1 MVSVSATL
9 KEDYWDTLELTK
21 EDIECLYNHLLEIE
35 TPLPPEELVQ
45 VLIQNRIEREQ
56 EAAKLQRNAGSQPYL
71 PKNEYNV
78 GDKITFPA
86 QDWQVGKVI
95 KSRDASTLSEELFR
109 VIEVEFEDGT
119 KREYATG
126 LQNHKLN
133 TPEEINT
140 IDPLLNPETIIEA
153 NGDYLCEK
161 LVETLQENDDFV
173 YIAGCWFP
181 QALIVDINVGNLNL
195 AEAVLDMAGGGP
207 MGTSEIISQLEL
219 PAGVNEKLAE
229 FSLDLALQND
239 PRFDEVG
246 PAGKVAWYLRRLEP
260 PAVLE
265 TPIYLRYSHIDY
277 DRSQL
282 TNQMLQMEK
291 RLDDELS
298 PSGEDDI
305 LAAMDY
311 SVNLIF
317 PHWRSGTLPLSPR
330 LAHLFPT
337 AHESPRV
344 RFILVDGETGNKFPG
359 WVVRFENYVYG
370 LREWYEKKGIMPGG
384 KVMLRQGKSPG
395 EVIVQSESH
404 RAAKEWVR
412 TALIG
417 ADGGVVYATL
427 KQTVM
432 TTFDDWMMI
441 AMPSDITA
449 LDKAWMDRLDSP
461 LPFEQVVVD
470 TLRELAKLNPQSHV
484 HVAELYS
491 AVNVVYRCPPGP
503 IMSLLLS
510 RPWFVHVGDLHFRYD
525 DSGEKKEAV
534 SE

>member
-1 MVSVSATL
+1 MVFVSATL
-9 KEDYWDTLELTK
+9 KEDYWETLELRK
-21 EDIECLYNHLLEIE
+21 DDIECLYNHLLEIE
-35 TPLPPEELVQ
+35 TPLSPQELIK

-56 EAAKLQRNAGSQPYL
+56 EAAKQQRSAGGQPYL
-71 PKNEYNV
+71 PKNEYKV
-78 GDKITFPA
+78 GDKIAFPA
-86 QDWQVGKVI
+86 QKWQVGKVVHL
-95 KSRDASTLSEELFR
+95 RDASTLLEDTFQ
-109 VIEVEFEDGT
+109 VIEVEFDDGV

-126 LQNHKLN
+126 LENHKLN
-133 TPEEINT
+133 IPEEKNID
-140 IDPLLNPETIIEA
+140 DPLLNLETILKT
-153 NGDYLCEK
+153 NGSYLNKK

-173 YIAGCWFP
+173 YIAGRWFP
-181 QALIVDINVGNLNL
+181 QALIVDVNMGNLNL
-195 AEAVLDMAGGGP
+195 AEAVLDMANGGP
-207 MGTSEIISQLEL
+207 MGTPDIISQVEL
-219 PAGVNEKLAE
+219 PGGVNEKLAE

-246 PAGKVAWYLRRLEP
+246 PVGEVAWYLRRLEP
-260 PAVLE
+260 PEVLE
-265 TPIYLRYSHIDY
+265 TPIYLRYSEIEFN
-277 DRSQL
+277 RSQL
-282 TNQMLQMEK
+282 TDQMIQMEK

-298 PSGEDDI
+298 SLEDDTVSPVT
-305 LAAMDY
+305 DY

-330 LAHLFPT
+330 LAQLFPT
-337 AHESPRV
+337 AHETPRV
-344 RFILVDGETGNKFPG
+344 RFMLVDGETGNRFPG
-359 WVVRFENYVYG
+359 WVVRFEKYVYG
-370 LREWYEKKGIMPGG
+370 LSEWYEEKGIMPGG
-384 KVMLRQGKSPG
+384 KVILQRGDNPG
-395 EVIVQSESH
+395 EVVVNSETH

-441 AMPSDITA
+441 AMPSDIIA
-449 LDKAWMDRLDSP
+449 LDQAWMDRENSP

-484 HVAELYS
+484 HIAELYS
-491 AVNVVYRCPPGP
+491 AVNVIYRCPPGP

-525 DSGEKKEAV
+525 ESGQEKEEV

>member
-1 MVSVSATL
+1 MVFVSTTL
-9 KEDYWDTLELTK
+9 KEDYWETLELQK

-35 TPLPPEELVQ
+35 TPLSPEELVR
-45 VLIQNRIEREQ
+45 VLIQNRIELEQ
-56 EAAKLQRNAGSQPYL
+56 EAAERQKSAGGQPYL

-78 GDKITFPA
+78 GDKIAFPT
-86 QDWQVGKVI
+86 QDWQVGKVVNL
-95 KSRDASTLSEELFR
+95 RDASTLSEDPFR
-109 VIEVEFEDGT
+109 VIEVEFDGGDR
-119 KREYATG
+119 REYATG
-126 LQNHKLN
+126 LENHRLN
-133 TPEEINT
+133 IAEESNSN
-140 IDPLLNPETIIEA
+140 DPLLNPQTIFEA
-153 NGDYLCEK
+153 DGDYLCEK
-161 LVETLQENDDFV
+161 LVEALRENDDFV
-173 YIAGCWFP
+173 YIAGRWFP
-181 QALIVDINVGNLNL
+181 HALIVDVNVGNLNL

-207 MGTSEIISQLEL
+207 MGTSDIISQVEL
-219 PAGVNEKLAE
+219 PGGVNEKLAD

-246 PAGKVAWYLRRLEP
+246 PAGEVAWYLHRLEP
-260 PAVLE
+260 PEVLE
-265 TPIYLRYSHIDY
+265 TPIYLRYSPIDY

-282 TNQMLQMEK
+282 TDQMLQMEK
-291 RLDDELS
+291 KLDDELS
-298 PSGEDDI
+298 PSEEDEVI
-305 LAAMDY
+305 AVMEY

-330 LAHLFPT
+330 LARLFPT
-337 AHESPRV
+337 AYESPRV
-344 RFILVDGETGNKFPG
+344 RFMLVDGETGDKFPG
-359 WVVRFENYVYG
+359 WVVRLEKYVYG
-370 LREWYEKKGIMPGG
+370 LRDWYEEKGIMPGG
-384 KVMLRQGKSPG
+384 KVILRRGDNPG

-449 LDKAWMDRLDSP
+449 LDQSWMDRLDSP

-491 AVNVVYRCPPGP
+491 AINVICRCPPGP

-525 DSGEKKEAV
+525 DSGEEKETG